1 MDKAQMLSIREST
14 IALKN
19 LLVEGENKD
28 RTDVDTLTSN
38 TMVRVHGVVWCDV
51 VVCSRTLSYSIQFYL
66 FSFFFL
72 TN

>member
-1 MDKAQMLSIREST
+1 MLSIREST

-38 TMVRVHGVVWCDV
+38 TMVIVSGVVLRGVVLCYVMWCGV
-51 VVCSRTLSYSIQFYL
+51 VYL
-66 FSFFFL
+66 I
-72 TN
+72 